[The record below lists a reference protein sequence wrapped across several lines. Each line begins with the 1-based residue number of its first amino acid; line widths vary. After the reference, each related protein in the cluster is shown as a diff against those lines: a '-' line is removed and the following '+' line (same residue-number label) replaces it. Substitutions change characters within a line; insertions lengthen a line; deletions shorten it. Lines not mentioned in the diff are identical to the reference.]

1 MLKRAT
7 AILKLLMAKL
17 LTQDLTCLPSA
28 LLGRRE
34 KHLEWSVTTMLDR
47 LTYFNWG
54 EGVVDFKMYN
64 NQVERLVNNLTGR
77 YLPGRA
83 WKVIKRTIVQRY
95 PVLGTSFNC
104 ITSSITLS
112 HAYLENISNMEQQIF
127 HSWTPS
133 LTA

>member
-47 LTYFNWG
+47 LTNSNLG

-64 NQVERLVNNLTGR
+64 NQVERLVNNLVATKALVGV
-77 YLPGRA
+77 
-83 WKVIKRTIVQRY
+83 VILFI
-95 PVLGTSFNC
+95 PVSVNEHG
-104 ITSSITLS
+104 
-112 HAYLENISNMEQQIF
+112 QQF
-127 HSWTPS
+127 
-133 LTA
+133 

>member
-47 LTYFNWG
+47 LTNFNWG

-64 NQVERLVNNLTGR
+64 NQVERLVNNLTAR

-83 WKVIKRTIVQRY
+83 WKVIKRMIVRRH

-104 ITSSITLS
+104 NTSSITLS
-112 HAYLENISNMEQQIF
+112 PAYLLNISTMKQQIS

>member
-17 LTQDLTCLPSA
+17 ITQDWTCFPSA

-47 LTYFNWG
+47 LTNSNLG

-64 NQVERLVNNLTGR
+64 NQVERLVNNLVATKALVG
-77 YLPGRA
+77 
-83 WKVIKRTIVQRY
+83 VIILVI
-95 PVLGTSFNC
+95 P
-104 ITSSITLS
+104 
-112 HAYLENISNMEQQIF
+112 ISANEHGQQF
-127 HSWTPS
+127 
-133 LTA
+133 

>member
-17 LTQDLTCLPSA
+17 ITQDWTCFPSA

-47 LTYFNWG
+47 LTNSNLG

-64 NQVERLVNNLTGR
+64 DQVERVVNNLVALVGV
-77 YLPGRA
+77 
-83 WKVIKRTIVQRY
+83 VILVIPIIV
-95 PVLGTSFNC
+95 N
-104 ITSSITLS
+104 
-112 HAYLENISNMEQQIF
+112 ENGQQF
-127 HSWTPS
+127 
-133 LTA
+133 